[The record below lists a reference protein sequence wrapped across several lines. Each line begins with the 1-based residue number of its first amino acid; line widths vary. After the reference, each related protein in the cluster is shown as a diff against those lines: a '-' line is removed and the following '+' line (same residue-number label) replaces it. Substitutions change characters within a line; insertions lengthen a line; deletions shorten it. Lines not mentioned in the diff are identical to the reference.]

1 MKEKPDWEAIGSQ
14 ARPFS
19 MHCADH
25 ASISLLLRIYC
36 RIHSKPLLR
45 KFLQFSALSHAGK
58 CLIDCLYQ
66 VSSFWN
72 GYAAS
77 STYTILSVI
86 LKFCPFSS
94 MFILVWSI
102 GATLP
107 SMRPSSISLSIAG
120 VAS

>member
-1 MKEKPDWEAIGSQ
+1 MKEKPDWEAISSQ

-58 CLIDCLYQ
+58 CLIDRLYQ
-66 VSSFWN
+66 F
-72 GYAAS
+72 G
-77 STYTILSVI
+77 II
-86 LKFCPFSS
+86 FSGTD
-94 MFILVWSI
+94 LLL
-102 GATLP
+102 LP
-107 SMRPSSISLSIAG
+107 HTQYCL
-120 VAS
+120 